1 VALVLTCDHAG
12 SSVRREMIGMVNV
25 WSGNLPFSLSDPIS
39 KQARDIGRKYVDP
52 YAQGK
57 TVDAAAFEDAM
68 AALREVAPLRTNAI
82 VDELEF
88 RWLNRAAPPA
98 LYVITHTVESRVA
111 GRNLVAGNKQLG
123 SRVRSTKV
131 GKAKRSLAPR
141 LAVYLE
147 RGYDHATI
155 PDGTLS
161 LRVVIYGN
169 GRAMPP
175 EPDIQRVAR
184 GNADRLYCECAD
196 GVTRPVSRES
206 YYGTRVLT
214 PLTDFAWQVERAGT
228 PPLPGAASVILD
240 EKPESF

>member
-1 VALVLTCDHAG
+1 
-12 SSVRREMIGMVNV
+12 VRREMIGMVNA
-25 WSGNLPFSLSDPIS
+25 WSGNLPFSLRDPVS
-39 KQARDIGRKYVDP
+39 KQAVEIGRKYVDP

-68 AALREVAPLRTNAI
+68 AALREVAPPRTNAI

-88 RWLNRAAPPA
+88 RCVNRAAPPA
-98 LYVITHTVESRVA
+98 LYVITHTVESRAA
-111 GRNLVAGNKQLG
+111 GRNLIAENRQVG
-123 SRVRSTKV
+123 SRVWSTKV

-147 RGYDHATI
+147 RGYNHSKI

-161 LRVVIYGN
+161 LRLVIYGN
-169 GRAMPP
+169 GRAMPS

-184 GNADRLYCECAD
+184 GHADRLYCECAD

-206 YYGTRVLT
+206 YFGTGVLK
-214 PLTDFAWQVERAGT
+214 PLTDFARQAERAGT
-228 PPLPGAASVILD
+228 PLLPGVASDILD
-240 EKPESF
+240 EKQESF